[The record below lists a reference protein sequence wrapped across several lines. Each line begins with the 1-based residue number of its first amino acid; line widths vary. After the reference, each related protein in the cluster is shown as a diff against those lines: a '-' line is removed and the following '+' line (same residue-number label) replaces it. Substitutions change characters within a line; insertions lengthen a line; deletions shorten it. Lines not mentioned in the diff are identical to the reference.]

1 MDSHTTVFLLSA
13 FILQAQSVAVYRR
26 SDAKV
31 YMRHMLGL
39 KHLNELKKYRAAR
52 AGDNTIVVRLFLYN
66 VIRLAQCI
74 MARRVHNFDSKFVA
88 SEDAFYKLTLSL

>member
-31 YMRHMLGL
+31 YMRHMRGL

-52 AGDNTIVVRLFLYN
+52 AGDN
-66 VIRLAQCI
+66 
-74 MARRVHNFDSKFVA
+74 
-88 SEDAFYKLTLSL
+88 LSLSVCFFTT

>member
-31 YMRHMLGL
+31 YMRHMRGL

-52 AGDNTIVVRLFLYN
+52 AGDIVRLFLYN

-74 MARRVHNFDSKFVA
+74 MG
-88 SEDAFYKLTLSL
+88 ETCP